1 MNNTM
6 FLSLAI
12 SKLKPGSEFVFHND
26 DYSTIQWI
34 SLDGNPPTSEE
45 VQEEFNNQKEYY
57 ETRGQRR
64 REARLAIAERLGL
77 TEQEIQT
84 LIGGSN

>member
-34 SLDGNPPTSEE
+34 VLDGNPPSSEE
-45 VQEEFNNQKEYY
+45 VQTEFNNQKEYY

-84 LIGGSN
+84 LLGGNS

>member
-1 MNNTM
+1 M

>member
-34 SLDGNPPTSEE
+34 SLEGNPPTSEE
-45 VQEEFNNQKEYY
+45 VEIEFNNQREHY

-64 REARLAIAERLGL
+64 REARIAIAERLGL
-77 TEQEIQT
+77 TEEEIRT
-84 LIGGSN
+84 LI